1 MDTMT
6 ITKAGGAFCGALLVL
21 LLGAWAGEAIYHVGT
36 ASHGDEEHAQGYAIE
51 VAEAETG
58 GEDAEA
64 VEEVPFEEVYTNA
77 SAEDGESLWRQCAS
91 CHKLE
96 TGANGTGPYLAGVVD
111 RDIGAAEG
119 YAYSDALASMEGAWT
134 PEELSGFLLDPKGY
148 APGTKMAY
156 RGMDD
161 VEDRANLI
169 AYLATQ

>member
-6 ITKAGGAFCGALLVL
+6 ITKSLGAFCGALLVL

-36 ASHGDEEHAQGYAIE
+36 EAHGDEEHAQGYAIE
-51 VAEAETG
+51 VPDTGETEVAEVA
-58 GEDAEA
+58 
-64 VEEVPFEEVYTNA
+64 EEVPFEEVYVNA
-77 SAEDGESLWRQCAS
+77 SAEEGEKLWRQCAS

-96 TGANGTGPYLAGVVD
+96 DGANATGPYLSNVVGRSKGIAD
-111 RDIGAAEG
+111 G
-119 YAYSDALASMEGAWT
+119 YAYSEVLATMEGDWT
-134 PEELSGFLLDPKGY
+134 PENLSGFLLNPKEY

-161 VEDRANLI
+161 VDDRANLI